1 MKENNGTISNII
13 GDRIRKLRTEQK
25 LSQEELA
32 FASELHSAYIGNI
45 ERGEKCPTVETLYK
59 IAKGLKLPLYKLLDF
74 TSETTTDENVAL
86 FRINEALC
94 GLNDDEKLK
103 VAQIVEHISELIK
116 HNALNMSINETKID
130 Q

>member
-32 FASELHSAYIGNI
+32 FASELHSAYIGKI

-59 IAKGLKLPLYKLLDF
+59 IALRKSALRVLYY
-74 TSETTTDENVAL
+74 
-86 FRINEALC
+86 
-94 GLNDDEKLK
+94 
-103 VAQIVEHISELIK
+103 ELIGEEPPK
-116 HNALNMSINETKID
+116 ALTNLLRN
-130 Q
+130 